1 MEEAVAHHR
10 LVAAEAVEGQVG
22 QSAGLPDA
30 DAVLDSGVA
39 PMAQLESRDVGA
51 LRIGDEAGVASP
63 GMSAEE

>member
-39 PMAQLESRDVGA
+39 PMAQLESRV
-51 LRIGDEAGVASP
+51 
-63 GMSAEE
+63 MSAPFVFVMKRVWRHPA